1 MNNNLVYTLIII
13 NLTIYS
19 LVFIMKVSETILY

>member
-1 MNNNLVYTLIII
+1 MNRDAVYTLIII

-19 LVFIMKVSETILY
+19 LLFIMKVFETLPR